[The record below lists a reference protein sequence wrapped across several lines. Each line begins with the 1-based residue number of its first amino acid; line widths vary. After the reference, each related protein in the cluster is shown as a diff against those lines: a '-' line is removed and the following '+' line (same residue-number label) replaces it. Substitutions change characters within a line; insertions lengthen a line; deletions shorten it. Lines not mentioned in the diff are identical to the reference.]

1 MSSTGETDA
10 LRLTE
15 AHVSRI
21 ATRLVECH
29 GLEAELIARRW
40 AAAAAIAGNAQR
52 AAAWLSIL
60 GTVSY
65 GKRQVFNTTA

>member
-1 MSSTGETDA
+1 MSTDETDA

-29 GLEAELIARRW
+29 GPEAELIARRW
-40 AAAAAIAGNAQR
+40 AVAAAVAGNAQR
-52 AAAWLSIL
+52 AAAWLCIL
-60 GTVSY
+60 ETVSN
-65 GKRQVFNTTA
+65 GTRQAFDAAA